1 MTYSAAIGLIY
12 TPHAVLITYYITTI
26 MGLYGLV
33 SFGLRVALL
42 VFNVIALILTA
53 LLGDVICIVLTPV
66 SLVLV
71 ATCLGIEIKNPS
83 TAEAKKRIL
92 ISIDSIAFL
101 LLLASSVWT
110 SVMVSFDFYILYIL
124 RARLAFLWISC
135 LVGLVVI
142 VWDILLLKGVIV
154 DDGQPGK
161 PWASPIETIDDK
173 AASEEAESDLPPPE
187 KV

>member
-12 TPHAVLITYYITTI
+12 IPHAVLITYYITTI

-42 VFNVIALILTA
+42 VSNVIALILTA

-71 ATCLGIEIKNPS
+71 ATCLGIEIKNPN
-83 TAEAKKRIL
+83 TPEAKKCIL

-101 LLLASSVWT
+101 LLLAASVWT
-110 SVMVSFDFYILYIL
+110 SVMVSFGLYILYIL

-135 LVGLVVI
+135 LVGLAVI

-161 PWASPIETIDDK
+161 PWATPMENIDNK
-173 AASEEAESDLPPPE
+173 AASEDAASESSLPE